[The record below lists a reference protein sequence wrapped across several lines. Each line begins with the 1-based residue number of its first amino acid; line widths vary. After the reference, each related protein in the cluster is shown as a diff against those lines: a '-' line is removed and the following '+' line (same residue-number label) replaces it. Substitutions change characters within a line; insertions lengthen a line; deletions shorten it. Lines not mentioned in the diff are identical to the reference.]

1 MCSSR
6 RTLAGMTKGGF
17 LEEAA
22 LEQASKD
29 SLDFKRACSWPSST
43 SHVLGPAHCCTG
55 MASGDP
61 LTAHREDAT
70 FIILQRKIS
79 RLVGGHTRL
88 NVIIS
93 AKSLLLY
100 EITATSFKDES

>member
-1 MCSSR
+1 
-6 RTLAGMTKGGF
+6 
-17 LEEAA
+17 
-22 LEQASKD
+22 
-29 SLDFKRACSWPSST
+29 
-43 SHVLGPAHCCTG
+43 

-61 LTAHREDAT
+61 LTAHREDDT
-70 FIILQRKIS
+70 FIIIQRKIS

-88 NVIIS
+88 NVITS